1 MATYLQGV
9 TDYIPQVQPFQP
21 DLNFYANVMQTKQTQ
36 YDTNWNALNKMY
48 SQYYYAD
55 LTREDTTQK
64 KESYLK
70 NIDFQ
75 LKKVSQLDLS
85 LEQNVNQAT
94 QVFKPFYEDKLLMKD
109 MAWTKNKNNQ
119 LNRADIFRNSTDEK
133 DKSQYWEE
141 GVRGVNYLTEEFKA
155 ATSDEAMSFQNAEYV
170 SRVDVSEKAR
180 KIAKD
185 AGISVEKVE
194 FTDGGKFIVKTKNGE
209 ALTEPMQKLLEASLG
224 DDPSI
229 ESMYK
234 MQAYVDRKDY
244 ASANAAQ
251 FGGDKNK
258 AEMKYLENSFN
269 VLKEKSD
276 LRYKQLQANSTVYEN
291 NIKDLE
297 TQIKNGTA
305 SPNAKLM
312 LAQYQMNK
320 DINDKVLTRAEAE
333 SKMLNG
339 GQSATSAGSGTF
351 VNPYGDIKSLRY
363 KVDNGMASLIM
374 QKRLDEI
381 ANVLAYKDM
390 EVDIEA
396 NPYKI
401 LDEKQKNSMQLLA
414 ARESSSMRVAK
425 YKSDLKRQQDI
436 EKEAIENGTAYRDE
450 KGNLVQYEDQNTVTT
465 EFTTEGNTTD
475 TGNMRKTSKKIS
487 DMTKQEYLDPYFKST
502 FMVLDKALTSGK
514 ITKEKV
520 GQILGYN
527 KNQGITLQ
535 QFIDKY
541 DKYGDNWL
549 RKHVGSKGISKIRSN
564 MNDWVSESRET
575 SLFTDNGS
583 KTPLYKQYRD
593 ANMKMQDYMMY
604 IKTDEEWH
612 RKAGKSVTT
621 ELVRDG
627 LTNAKYL
634 HDDNGN
640 LRTKNEFYKE
650 LLKSGNISP
659 GDLKMLRSKIK
670 DEATR
675 KAWDTAL
682 DATAKLNPSS
692 IMGSATSWALRFIS
706 NLDKI
711 GPGNWLASAIDE
723 SASKKID
730 YNYLVTKAG
739 EAYSNAKVIKTPP
752 IRLGSGPIDPGTGLS
767 TTGSS
772 VISVNPKGLTIGKA
786 KFGEVV
792 NDLKNFDWGSSTD
805 RVSVNGISKDA
816 YDKVGDKNNNLGK
829 AFMDKF
835 INDMH
840 KPKSSLST
848 FKLKVTP
855 IAGGSG
861 DLSAVTIYPN
871 IEWIKANTAKT
882 KTVNGNVV
890 VTEPGL
896 LMPSQAQAALKNG
909 ISYMMDGKKM
919 NSSMYKSSYQ
929 SPIESYVDYHDKYE
943 LNSIGGDPMKS
954 FKVEKNKLGTGDYIV
969 TMTYPQYNP
978 DKGIMEKVPYRAN
991 YGYIGENLTDI
1002 RNSLV
1007 NGFMDDIDVQNT
1019 LEYNNFVKVNQ

>member
-1 MATYLQGV
+1 MATYLQNV
-9 TDYIPQVQPFQP
+9 TDFIPQLQPFQP

-36 YDTNWNALNKMY
+36 YDTNWNSLNKMY

-55 LTREDTTQK
+55 LTREDTTEK

-170 SRVDVSEKAR
+170 PRVDVSEKAR

-185 AGISVEKVE
+185 AGISIEKVE

-244 ASANAAQ
+244 ASVNAAQ

-339 GQSATSAGSGTF
+339 GQSAAGSGTF
-351 VNPYGDIKSLRY
+351 VNPYGDLKSLRY

-450 KGNLVQYEDQNTVTT
+450 NGNLVQYEDQSIVTT
-465 EFTTEGNTTD
+465 EFEVVGNTTD
-475 TGNMRKTSKKIS
+475 VGNMRKTSKKIS

-502 FMVLDKALTSGK
+502 FMVLDKALKFGK

-541 DKYGDNWL
+541 DKYGDTWL
-549 RKHVGSKGISKIRSN
+549 RKHVGSKGIGKIRNN
-564 MNDWVSESRET
+564 MNEWVSESRET

-604 IKTDEEWH
+604 IKTDEAW
-612 RKAGKSVTT
+612 RKNAGKAVTT
-621 ELVRDG
+621 ELVKDG
-627 LTNAKYL
+627 LTNAKFL
-634 HDDNGN
+634 HDANGN
-640 LRTKNEFYKE
+640 MRTRNEFYAE
-650 LLKSGNISP
+650 LLKTGNMTP

-670 DEATR
+670 DANTQ
-675 KAWDTAL
+675 KAWDAAL
-682 DATAKLNPSS
+682 AATAKLNPSS
-692 IMGSATSWALRFIS
+692 IMGSATSWAVNFIA

-730 YNYLVTKAG
+730 YDYLLSKAG
-739 EAYSNAKVIKTPP
+739 EAYSNAKVIKTPA
-752 IRLGSGPIDPGTGLS
+752 IRLGSAPVDPGTGLS
-767 TTGSS
+767 TTGVSA
-772 VISVNPKGLTIGKA
+772 VSVNPKGFTIGKA
-786 KFGEVV
+786 KFGEVI

-805 RVSVNGISKDA
+805 RVSVNGIGKDA
-816 YDKVGDKNNNLGK
+816 YDKAGDVNNNLGK
-829 AFMDKF
+829 AFIDKF
-835 INDMH
+835 TNDMH
-840 KPKSSLST
+840 KPKSSIST
-848 FKLKVTP
+848 FKLKVSP

-861 DLSAVTIYPN
+861 DLSAVIIYPN
-871 IEWIKANTAKT
+871 VEWIKANTAKT
-882 KTVNGNVV
+882 KTVNGKVV

-929 SPIESYVDYHDKYE
+929 SPIEAYVDYHDKYE

-1002 RNSLV
+1002 KNSLV

-1019 LEYNNFVKVNQ
+1019 LEYNNFEKVNQ

>member
-1 MATYLQGV
+1 MATYLSGV

-36 YDTNWNALNKMY
+36 YDTNWNSLNKMY

-55 LTREDTTQK
+55 LTREDTTEK

-155 ATSDEAMSFQNAEYV
+155 ATADEAMSFQNAEYV

-185 AGISVEKVE
+185 AGISIEKVE

-244 ASANAAQ
+244 ASVNAAQ

-269 VLKEKSD
+269 VLKERSD

-450 KGNLVQYEDQNTVTT
+450 KGNLVPYEDQNTVTT
-465 EFTTEGNTTD
+465 EFKVVGNTTD
-475 TGNMRKTSKKIS
+475 AGNMRKTSKKIS

-502 FMVLDKALTSGK
+502 FMVLDKALASGK

-541 DKYGDNWL
+541 DKYGDTWL
-549 RKHVGSKGISKIRSN
+549 RKHVGSKGIGKIRNN
-564 MNDWVSESRET
+564 MNEWVSESRET

-604 IKTDEEWH
+604 VKTDEAW
-612 RKAGKSVTT
+612 RKNAGKAVTT
-621 ELVRDG
+621 ELVKDG
-627 LTNAKYL
+627 LTNAKFL
-634 HDDNGN
+634 HDANGN
-640 LRTKNEFYKE
+640 MRTRNEFYTE
-650 LLKSGNISP
+650 LLKTGNMTP

-670 DEATR
+670 DVNTQ
-675 KAWDTAL
+675 KAWDAAL
-682 DATAKLNPSS
+682 AATAKLNPSS
-692 IMGSATSWALRFIS
+692 IMGSATSWAINFIA

-711 GPGNWLASAIDE
+711 GPGNWLVSAIDE

-730 YNYLVTKAG
+730 YDYLLSKAG
-739 EAYSNAKVIKTPP
+739 EAYSNAKVIKTPA
-752 IRLGSGPIDPGTGLS
+752 IRLGSAPVDPGTGLS
-767 TTGSS
+767 TTGVSA
-772 VISVNPKGLTIGKA
+772 VSVNPKGFTIGKA
-786 KFGEVV
+786 KFGEVI

-805 RVSVNGISKDA
+805 RVSVNGIGKDA
-816 YDKVGDKNNNLGK
+816 YDKAGDVNNNLGK
-829 AFMDKF
+829 AFIDKF
-835 INDMH
+835 TNDMR
-840 KPKSSLST
+840 KPKSSVST
-848 FKLKVTP
+848 FKLQVSP

-861 DLSAVTIYPN
+861 DLSAVIIYPN
-871 IEWIKANTAKT
+871 VEWIKANTAKT
-882 KTVNGNVV
+882 KTVNGKVV

-929 SPIESYVDYHDKYE
+929 SPIEAYVDYHDKYE

-954 FKVEKNKLGTGDYIV
+954 FKIEKNKLGTGDYIV

-1002 RNSLV
+1002 KNSLV

-1019 LEYNNFVKVNQ
+1019 LEYNNFEKVNQ